1 MNLKRKS
8 MKCQVFIYCL
18 CVVST
23 GKDGLCIWFDGFR
36 DDFGDCMDNAA
47 CFHLSFPFC
56 VSY

>member
-1 MNLKRKS
+1 MNLKGKS
-8 MKCQVFIYCL
+8 MKCQLFIYSL
-18 CVVST
+18 YVVFT
-23 GKDGLCIWFDGFR
+23 GMDGLRIRFDGFR